1 MSSRVNSCETPG
13 LGLSHLGQSSAENSR
28 LSAVSST
35 SAKKTAELWKGRALT
50 ETLSLTRLSVKNKT
64 LLNKKKPTAI
74 DKLPQKEREDLLKE
88 ITEFITEAIKR
99 EDIQKLISE
108 NGGKFKF
115 SLNEKEGFILRF
127 GKNKIKLGEYSD
139 FLILEDPDLNM
150 SSIEVFKKRCKEC
163 LSWKKVEKTQ
173 SQMLFK
179 AVNRTADYVEKAMID
194 RVSVKKKPDSTDKK
208 IVAIFDKT
216 TKLIKN
222 ENDELS
228 KSWWARHEGKWLNA
242 SNIFSLGANAFSS
255 SPSLISGILDF
266 GRSLCFAVY
275 KSVVAMKGWGV
286 EGKEGI
292 YKNTFFER
300 AFIVVGFLYSLGIF
314 VLGLLLSLESFLSE
328 FVKATLFYT
337 SYIFSYVF
345 ATPWALWNIIN
356 FGSQEKRIIELRKEL
371 NSFLE
376 NDNLNEKE
384 KFRGY
389 LAHLEKT
396 IKLTPEE
403 INKIKEQ
410 TQKTEKNELAS
421 KLKKENPEVTQEEID
436 RKFNESSAFV
446 SEKIEK
452 ALHQENRYKIE
463 KLIMMTSGDIV
474 ESLTKI
480 NELID
485 VLDLGGSSGAEFNKA
500 LEKARELIAK
510 IDQASYQNECTN
522 SSYKWLGVICLIA
535 TVLFASLGT
544 GGAAVLA
551 ALIVWS
557 IISLAYIL
565 IDCEW
570 TNQKIMSLVYFFRGE
585 EEKSYKHLGI
595 KTRTTR
601 EFFQKTT
608 GWEWLKEK
616 NEEQGRRKV
625 EAVVHPLVSRV
636 A

>member
-1 MSSRVNSCETPG
+1 MSSRVNNSDTSGPY
-13 LGLSHLGQSSAENSR
+13 LLSQSSTEDAR
-28 LSAVSST
+28 LSAQSSP
-35 SAKKTAELWKGRALT
+35 SAKKTAEIWKGRALT
-50 ETLSLTRLSVKNKT
+50 ETLSLTSLSVKNKT
-64 LLNKKKPTAI
+64 LLNKKEPKAI
-74 DKLPQKEREDLLKE
+74 DKLPQKEKEDLLKE
-88 ITEFITEAIKR
+88 ITEFITQAIKR

-115 SLNEKEGFILRF
+115 ALNETDGFVLRF
-127 GKNKIKLGEYSD
+127 GKNKIKLGEYGD
-139 FLILEDPDLNM
+139 FLVQKDPDLNI
-150 SSIEVFKKRCKEC
+150 SSIEAFKKRCKEC

-173 SQMLFK
+173 NQMLFK
-179 AVNRTADYVEKAMID
+179 AVNKTADYVEKSMIG
-194 RVSVKKKPDSTDKK
+194 RVSVKKKPDAIDKK
-208 IVAIFDKT
+208 IVAVFDKT

-222 ENDELS
+222 EKDELS

-266 GRSLCFAVY
+266 GRSLCLAVY
-275 KSVVAMKGWGV
+275 KAVGAMKGWGV

-292 YKNTFFER
+292 YKNTFFEKTY
-300 AFIVVGFLYSLGIF
+300 IIVGFLYSLGIF
-314 VLGLLLSLESFLSE
+314 VLGLFLSLESFLSE

-356 FGSQEKRIIELRKEL
+356 SGSQEKRIIELRKEL

-376 NDNLNEKE
+376 NDNLSEKE

-403 INKIKEQ
+403 INKIKEK
-410 TQKTEKNELAS
+410 TRETEKNELAS
-421 KLKKENPEVTQEEID
+421 KLRKENPEVTQEEID
-436 RKFNESSAFV
+436 KKFNESAASV
-446 SEKIEK
+446 SEKTEK

-463 KLIMMTSGDIV
+463 KLIMMTSGDLV

-485 VLDLGGSSGAEFNKA
+485 VLDLEGSNGAGFNKA
-500 LEKARELIAK
+500 IEKARELIAK

-544 GGAAVLA
+544 GGGAVLA

-557 IISLAYIL
+557 VISAAYVL

-570 TNQKIMSLVYFFRGE
+570 TNQKIMSLVYFFRR

-601 EFFQKTT
+601 EYFQKAT

-616 NEEQGRRKV
+616 NEEQRKV
-625 EAVVHPLVSRV
+625 EEVAHALVSR
-636 A
+636 AA